1 MRLQEIIGI
10 VREYFFLALIAV
22 IALGII
28 FFLGYF
34 IVYKK
39 VLKGR
44 KAFQRSG
51 CFLWV
56 CLLVMSSWLLA

>member
-1 MRLQEIIGI
+1 MRLEEIIGI
-10 VREYFFLALIAV
+10 VREYFSLALIAL

-39 VLKGR
+39 VLEGK
-44 KAFQRSG
+44 KSLPKKQ
-51 CFLWV
+51 V
-56 CLLVMSSWLLA
+56 LL